1 MRSSGD
7 YAIAHAHQQ
16 ERLHRQS
23 LLASAST
30 LTMINRTRAIKG
42 SLRRPTAALDGLS
55 GAAAAEDINQSAK
68 QNQWINHFA

>member
-1 MRSSGD
+1 
-7 YAIAHAHQQ
+7 
-16 ERLHRQS
+16 
-23 LLASAST
+23 
-30 LTMINRTRAIKG
+30 MINRTRAIKG

>member
-1 MRSSGD
+1 LCARQAITRSRMHIGKV
-7 YAIAHAHQQ
+7 
-16 ERLHRQS
+16 RLHRRS
-23 LLASAST
+23 LP
-30 LTMINRTRAIKG
+30 MINRTRAIKG